1 MARKH
6 QRAGTAQEPGGRFAL
21 VRGRDGMP
29 ALVAR
34 PPRLDVPPPPDFDGA
49 ATPEQLDAVQR
60 AMQPGRGR

>member
-1 MARKH
+1 MPRRHKRVG
-6 QRAGTAQEPGGRFAL
+6 QPQEPGTVFAL

-34 PPRLDVPPPPDFDGA
+34 PPRLDVPPPPDFDGCV
-49 ATPEQLDAVQR
+49 TPDQLDALQR